1 MLAASYSII
10 ALHKNNI
17 SISPINIKA
26 IFTAGHGSAKWFWCK
41 FPKRLNDRRCDAFLF
56 MLPTRLGQLAGAVA
70 SLPSGE
76 VVAPVFHALA
86 SGLMDV
92 FVVVRTI
99 RILVRHGVPLSDKDV
114 VAQLEAVYAQTA
126 DAK

>member
-1 MLAASYSII
+1 
-10 ALHKNNI
+10 
-17 SISPINIKA
+17 
-26 IFTAGHGSAKWFWCK
+26 
-41 FPKRLNDRRCDAFLF
+41 